1 MCQEAPKEIQGV
13 TGRVVFAH
21 LWAVSAPTEEER
33 ERSRGKLH
41 SPGGELAPTLIPAL
55 LGLLPPRTLTAE
67 MPPQPQHP
75 PAGRSPPPPGPG
87 LPPSA
92 NLASPGF
99 SRPPLGLSLRG
110 MLRPFPETELE
121 AHFPAGPS
129 ASGHTVRCRWQWLRV
144 SSLPPCSQ
152 GPASSRCPA
161 RLLTWILPGAVVW
174 PGHSRLVSSLC
185 SAVADG

>member
-13 TGRVVFAH
+13 TRRVVFAH

-33 ERSRGKLH
+33 ERSRGKPH

-55 LGLLPPRTLTAE
+55 LGLLPPQTLTAE

-75 PAGRSPPPPGPG
+75 PAGRSPPQPGPG

-99 SRPPLGLSLRG
+99 SRPPLSLSPRG
-110 MLRPFPETELE
+110 TLLPFPRPSLKPTSQQALL
-121 AHFPAGPS
+121 HLVTPS
-129 ASGHTVRCRWQWLRV
+129 AAGGNGCGCRVCRHV
-144 SSLPPCSQ
+144 
-152 GPASSRCPA
+152 
-161 RLLTWILPGAVVW
+161 PGAR
-174 PGHSRLVSSLC
+174 PAAGARPDC
-185 SAVADG
+185 